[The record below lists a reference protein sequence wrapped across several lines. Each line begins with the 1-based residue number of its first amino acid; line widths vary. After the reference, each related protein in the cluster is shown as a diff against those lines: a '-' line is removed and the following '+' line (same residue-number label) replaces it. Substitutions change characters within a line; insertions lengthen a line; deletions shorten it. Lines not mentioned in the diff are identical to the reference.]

1 MEMGETYCT
10 RDVVYVL
17 KAGVEDVDAGYICGQ
32 RGGSGTVG
40 CQEWIQRK
48 DENQAVANWS

>member
-17 KAGVEDVDAGYICGQ
+17 KAGVEDVDAGYICRQ